1 MCGFTIW
8 WDVTFCRWLWDL
20 GFQIIRQSRSTLI
33 DKRYF
38 PIFLPLCFSKLW
50 NSCCPKFL
58 YKQISFYFTYNNI
71 CNHYSKSAIPDACH
85 QQCCGYWE
93 QKNLGNAAWAVR
105 NYYFNAHCY
114 CRSCVELPFIE
125 NCDNS
130 E

>member
-20 GFQIIRQSRSTLI
+20 GFQIIRQSGSTLI
-33 DKRYF
+33 DKKYF
-38 PIFLPLCFSKLW
+38 PVFLPLCFSKLW
-50 NSCCPKFL
+50 NSSCPKFL
-58 YKQISFYFTYNNI
+58 CKQISFSFTYFNI

>member
-38 PIFLPLCFSKLW
+38 PIFLPLCTSKLW
-50 NSCCPKFL
+50 TCCCPKFL
-58 YKQISFYFTYNNI
+58 YKHDGFYFTYNNI
-71 CNHYSKSAIPDACH
+71 CNHHSKPAIPNACH

-114 CRSCVELPFIE
+114 CRSCIELPFIE

>member
-38 PIFLPLCFSKLW
+38 PIFLPLCTSKLW
-50 NSCCPKFL
+50 TCCWPKFL
-58 YKQISFYFTYNNI
+58 YKHDGFYFTYNNI
-71 CNHYSKSAIPDACH
+71 CNHNSKPAIPNACH